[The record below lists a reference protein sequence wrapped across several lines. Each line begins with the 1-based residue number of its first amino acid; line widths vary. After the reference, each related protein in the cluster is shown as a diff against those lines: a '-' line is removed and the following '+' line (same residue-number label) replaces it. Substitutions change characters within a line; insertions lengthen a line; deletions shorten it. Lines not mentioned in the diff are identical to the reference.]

1 MGNRTT
7 GEFLN
12 DWLEQ
17 AVRGNVRQSTYMAY
31 RGYIVNHLQEQIGG
45 DALADL
51 RAERLQSVIATL
63 TAKGLAGKTI
73 RSIML
78 MLRGAL
84 KAAVDYEYI
93 ARNPCDKVRLPK
105 LEEKEVIVFNVG
117 GQRRLEKTIAES
129 GDTRNYG
136 VLICLYT
143 GLRIG
148 ELCGLKWDS
157 VNFGQRTIEI
167 KNSLNRVITYDGGAK
182 KTTLVESAPKT
193 KKSRRTIPLPPFL
206 CQALKTM
213 KRAGKSEY
221 VISMKSGKAVE
232 PRMMQ
237 IVYGKLLK
245 SAGIEYVNF
254 HTLRHTFATRAIETG
269 ADVKTVGEIL
279 GHANTMITVNR
290 YAHSLFEQKRRLMD
304 KLNALYNQKSKSAPF
319 RLRADYACP

>member
-1 MGNRTT
+1 MQNRTA

-12 DWLEQ
+12 YWLEQ
-17 AVRGNVRQSTYMAY
+17 VVRGSVRQSTYMAY
-31 RGYIVNHLQEQIGG
+31 RGYIVNHLQGQIGG

-51 RAERLQSVIATL
+51 RAERLQGVITAL
-63 TAKGLAGKTI
+63 TTKGLASKTI

-84 KAAVDYEYI
+84 KVAVDYEYI
-93 ARNPCDKVRLPK
+93 IKNPCDKIRLPR
-105 LEEKEVIVFNVG
+105 LEEKEITVLDKSD
-117 GQRRLEKTIAES
+117 QRRLEKTIAAS
-129 GDTRNYG
+129 GDVRDYG

-157 VNFGQRTIEI
+157 INFSERTIDI
-167 KNSLNRVITYDGGAK
+167 KNSLNRVITYDGGVK
-182 KTTLVESAPKT
+182 KTTLIETAPKT

-206 CQALKTM
+206 CQVLKEI
-213 KRAGKSEY
+213 KKASKSDY
-221 VISMKSGKAVE
+221 VISMKNGKAVE

-237 IVYGKLLK
+237 IVYTKLLK
-245 SAGIEYVNF
+245 VTGIEYVSF
-254 HTLRHTFATRAIETG
+254 HTLWHTFATRAIEAG
-269 ADVKTVGEIL
+269 ADVKTVSEIL

-304 KLNALYNQKSKSAPF
+304 KLNALYKRTDTFLFSSA
-319 RLRADYACP
+319 LS